1 MNESE
6 YVREVQSFAFKIA
19 MLCKSL
25 SLLYV
30 IQLPLARYQTPPL
43 PKYLELTVYL
53 IVVTMGIRLYAHCH
67 ISYISQR
74 VAHACRIHSDLM
86 SPINHIVPTV
96 AELLE
101 CRREERAHQA
111 QGWGRTAG
119 LGGG

>member
-1 MNESE
+1 MARAWGERNQAELAATE
-6 YVREVQSFAFKIA
+6 PRIRA
-19 MLCKSL
+19 L
-25 SLLYV
+25 SS
-30 IQLPLARYQTPPL
+30 PRAPR
-43 PKYLELTVYL
+43 
-53 IVVTMGIRLYAHCH
+53 
-67 ISYISQR
+67 QR

-101 CRREERAHQA
+101 FRREERARQA